1 MSKLV
6 YMLIFLIFPTS
17 NYANAKINLDNYI
30 NSFSWKKRIV
40 LFISHKT
47 NIKLIT
53 EIDQFFKKNICKNED
68 RSLKYIKII
77 GHEIDKYNVSDRYKN
92 KYGLWLIGYDS
103 QVKLYS
109 KDTTLL
115 KKIYN
120 VIDSM
125 PVRRDEIRKKHD
137 EIAKC
142 N

>member
-1 MSKLV
+1 MNKLV
-6 YMLIFLIFPTS
+6 YILIFLIFPTS

-68 RSLKYIKII
+68 RNLKYIKII